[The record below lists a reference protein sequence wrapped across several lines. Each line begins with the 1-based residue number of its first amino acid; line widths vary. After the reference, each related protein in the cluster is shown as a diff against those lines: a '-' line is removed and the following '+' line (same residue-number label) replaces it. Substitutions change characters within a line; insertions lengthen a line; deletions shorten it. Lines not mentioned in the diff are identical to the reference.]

1 MNGSVRPG
9 RGLGT
14 YLAGIRRFR
23 VLKRREELRLARQWR
38 EQGNRAAADVLI
50 SSHLRLVPFIAK
62 RYRGY
67 GLPLSELI
75 AEGNV
80 GLMRALDRFEP
91 EKGFRFS
98 TYASWW
104 IRSSI
109 QDDVLR
115 SRSAVNA
122 ITTPHRR
129 RLFFKL
135 NEAKRKI
142 GSFERN
148 LRAEQVDALAQL
160 LGVAEQ
166 DVVDINGWFVGDAS
180 LNAPLSHATEDSADE
195 WQDTLIDEHEDPETV
210 VARRQETRRRRSLVT
225 SALSVLKERDRRIFE
240 MRWLAE
246 DKLTL
251 QELGEEFGISR
262 ERVRQ
267 IETETLKKVREEVK
281 KRIQETNPP
290 TAELAS

>member
-1 MNGSVRPG
+1 MNASIQPG

-14 YLAGIRRFR
+14 YLTGIRRFR
-23 VLKRREELRLARQWR
+23 VLKRREELRLARRWR
-38 EQGNRAAADVLI
+38 EHGDRAAAEALI

-67 GLPLSELI
+67 GLPLSELVS
-75 AEGNV
+75 EGNV

-109 QDDVLR
+109 QDYVLR

-148 LRAEQVDALAQL
+148 LRSEQVDSIAQL

-166 DVVDINGWFVGDAS
+166 DVLDINGWFGGDAS
-180 LNAPLSHATEDSADE
+180 LNSPLSHATEGSTEE
-195 WQDTLIDEHEDPETV
+195 WQDVLIDEHEDPEST

-246 DKLTL
+246 DKATL
-251 QELGEEFGISR
+251 QQLGDEFGISR

-267 IETETLKKVREEVK
+267 IETETLNKVREEVK
-281 KRIQETNPP
+281 KRIEEAEPP
-290 TAELAS
+290 PELAR